1 MTDKYMSNE
10 IHYLKE
16 TLAQREEEL
25 QDLRQQFCQLKQQ
38 SKITHTYLTNIL
50 AELPEHIYWID
61 IDGQILNCNQMQAQS
76 FGYSNAKE
84 VIGKTI
90 YDIANHLGW
99 DKQVADKIRQADL
112 EVIQTRN
119 AKAFEISVT
128 INGKQITYIDRKKPL
143 INENGEVIGLIGVG
157 IDITERKQI
166 EKDLKK
172 GEKKALHEKMLANI
186 YLNNILACIPEHLYW
201 MDRNGVLLGC
211 NDKQAQSFGVA
222 SREEVIG
229 KDIAE
234 IGARLGWSAEMV
246 NAIRQND
253 LKIMETK
260 QPRIAEE
267 SGIFHGE
274 YKTYI
279 SYKNPL
285 LDEKDEVMGI
295 FGITVDITERK
306 KMEQELLKAK
316 EKAELAS
323 QAKSEFL
330 MNMSHDIRTPLNGI
344 LGFAQLLEAEEAD
357 PIKKENLGYILQSTR
372 RLIKLLNEILDTS
385 YIEEGMP
392 LEFVEFNSR
401 DLFND
406 LAELMQSELRRKNLE
421 LVLEYDEDVPIKLIG
436 DKKRLDKILINLLSN
451 AIKFTEAGTI
461 TISVSILEDTN
472 TAVNLKIAVKD
483 MGIGI
488 PQDKFEVIY
497 DKFTRLT
504 SSYRG
509 VYPGS
514 GLGLYIVKRFVNDLN
529 GELMVESELGK
540 GSTFVCIIP
549 FTKL

>member
-1 MTDKYMSNE
+1 MSNE
-10 IHYLKE
+10 VQRLKQA
-16 TLAQREEEL
+16 LAQREADL
-25 QDLRQQFCQLKQQ
+25 QTLHQQFSQLKQQ
-38 SKITHTYLTNIL
+38 ADITNTYLTNIL
-50 AELPEHIYWID
+50 VNFPEHIYWID
-61 IDGQILNCNQMQAQS
+61 AEGKILNCNEMQAHA
-76 FGYSNAKE
+76 FGYSCAKE
-84 VIGKTI
+84 VVGKTI
-90 YDIANHLGW
+90 YDIAEHLGW
-99 DKQVADKIRQADL
+99 DKHIPEKIRQSDA
-112 EVIQTRN
+112 EVMQTKC
-119 AKAFEISVT
+119 AKTFEISVS
-128 INGKQITYIDRKKPL
+128 INGKQITYIDHKKPL
-143 INENGEVIGLIGVG
+143 IDKNGQVIGVVGIG
-157 IDITERKQI
+157 IDITRRKQI
-166 EKDLKK
+166 EKDLKQ
-172 GEKKALHEKMLANI
+172 GAKKALHEKMLANI
-186 YLNNILACIPEHLYW
+186 YLDNILACIPEHLYW
-201 MDRNGVLLGC
+201 LDKNGVILGC
-211 NDKQAQSFGVA
+211 NDKQAQAFGA
-222 SREEVIG
+222 SNREAVIG
-229 KDIAE
+229 KDIFDVGRE
-234 IGARLGWSAEMV
+234 LGWPAEMV
-246 NAIRQND
+246 SAIRQND
-253 LKIMETK
+253 LMIMETK
-260 QPRIAEE
+260 QPVVAEE

-285 LDEKDEVMGI
+285 LDEKNEVMGI

-306 KMEQELLKAK
+306 KMERELLKAK

-344 LGFAQLLEAEEAD
+344 LGFSQLLEAQEID
-357 PIKKENLGYILQSTR
+357 PTKKENLGYILQSTR

-392 LEFVEFNSR
+392 LEFIEFNSR

-421 LVLEYDEDVPIKLIG
+421 LVLEYGENVPTKLMG

-451 AIKFTEAGTI
+451 AVKFTEAGTI
-461 TISVSILEDTN
+461 TISVSVLENTN

-509 VYPGS
+509 VYLGS

-529 GELMVESELGK
+529 GKLEVESELGK
-540 GSTFVCIIP
+540 GSTFTCILP
-549 FTKL
+549 LTKL